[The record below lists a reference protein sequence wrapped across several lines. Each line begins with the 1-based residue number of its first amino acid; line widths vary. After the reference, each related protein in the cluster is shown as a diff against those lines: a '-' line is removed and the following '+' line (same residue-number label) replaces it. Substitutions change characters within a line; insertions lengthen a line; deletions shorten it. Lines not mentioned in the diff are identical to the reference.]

1 MSARTNMVPW
11 IRTGL
16 IGVGAVALVISVNT
30 AEAETAAAPV
40 DAYDWMIGVLNESR
54 ISNRVGAGA
63 SGNMAINLASGSGNM
78 QINHRA
84 INVDSSVNQLNMDMP
99 SEAGVVQHAVTRISG
114 GAFRGASGALG
125 INQVAGD
132 GNVQFNSMTLGGN
145 ASGSSEIRTRLPA
158 GPAGEADPAA
168 RKDVQSEELPLDRY
182 RTVISNT
189 AFTGFGGL
197 LQVNQVSGNR
207 NVTGNTFTFSNS
219 GP

>member
-1 MSARTNMVPW
+1 MNARTNIVPW
-11 IRTGL
+11 LRIGL
-16 IGVGAVALVISVNT
+16 IGVGAVALVISART
-30 AEAETAAAPV
+30 ADADAVAPQE
-40 DAYDWMIGVLNESR
+40 DAYDWMLGVLNESH
-54 ISNRVGAGA
+54 INGRVGAGA
-63 SGNMAINLASGSGNM
+63 SGNIAVNLAAGSGNL
-78 QINHRA
+78 QVNQRA
-84 INVDSSVNQLNMDMP
+84 INTDSSVNQLNMDTP
-99 SEAGVVQHAVTRISG
+99 SQAGVVQHAVTRISG

-132 GNVQFNSMTLGGN
+132 GNVQFNSMNLGGV

-158 GPAGEADPAA
+158 GPAGESDPSD
-168 RKDVQSEELPLDRY
+168 RKDGQAEELPLDRY

-207 NVTGNTFTFSNS
+207 NVTGNSFTFSNN